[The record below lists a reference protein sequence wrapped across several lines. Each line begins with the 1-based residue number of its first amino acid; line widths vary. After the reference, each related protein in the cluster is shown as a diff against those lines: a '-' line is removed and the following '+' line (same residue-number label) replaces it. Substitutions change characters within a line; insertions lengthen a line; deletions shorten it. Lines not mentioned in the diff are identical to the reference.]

1 MPKSISHLSDVVT
14 QQTNVAGK
22 LDSILTIEPENGTRL
37 RFLDSVPTGQARGLP
52 IIADFRDSNNNQL
65 PTDTQLIFRVV
76 RPTDDSP
83 VAVSVKED
91 NIAAWNGLST
101 QEQRNEENIDSVKVR
116 MNGNAVNVR
125 DKDVLQVE
133 INGSKQIDW
142 GNSEFYIPR
151 EGVEE
156 KPFSG

>member
-1 MPKSISHLSDVVT
+1 MAKSLSHLSDEVT
-14 QQTNVAGK
+14 QQNNAVGQ
-22 LDSILTIEPENGTRL
+22 LSPILTIEPENGTRL
-37 RFLDSVPTGQARGLP
+37 RFLDSVPTGEARGLP
-52 IIADFRDSNNNQL
+52 IIADLQATEGPL
-65 PTDTQLIFRVV
+65 PTDTELIFRVV

-101 QEQRNEENIDSVKVR
+101 KEQRNEENIDAVKVR

-125 DKDVLQVE
+125 DKDVLRAEVRS
-133 INGSKQIDW
+133 SKQIDW
-142 GNSEFYIPR
+142 SNSEFYIPR